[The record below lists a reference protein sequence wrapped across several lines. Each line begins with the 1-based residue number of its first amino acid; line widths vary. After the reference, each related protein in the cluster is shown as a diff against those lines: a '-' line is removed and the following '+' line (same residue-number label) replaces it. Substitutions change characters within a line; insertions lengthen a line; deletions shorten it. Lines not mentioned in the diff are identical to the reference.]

1 MRMAV
6 CTGTGKKDEKVIKKK
21 NISLVVFGKSR
32 NHEAVLKY
40 ARNMTENYK
49 KRIKTIEKIEQND
62 IIKTIVRTIGG
73 KL

>member
-1 MRMAV
+1 
-6 CTGTGKKDEKVIKKK
+6 
-21 NISLVVFGKSR
+21 VVFGKIR

-40 ARNMTENYK
+40 ARNMSENYK

>member
-1 MRMAV
+1 MVFR
-6 CTGTGKKDEKVIKKK
+6 KFKNQWVIFKYDK
-21 NISLVVFGKSR
+21 NMPDK
-32 NHEAVLKY
+32 
-40 ARNMTENYK
+40 YK

>member
-1 MRMAV
+1 MP
-6 CTGTGKKDEKVIKKK
+6 EKY
-21 NISLVVFGKSR
+21 
-32 NHEAVLKY
+32 E
-40 ARNMTENYK
+40 

>member
-1 MRMAV
+1 M
-6 CTGTGKKDEKVIKKK
+6 
-21 NISLVVFGKSR
+21 VFGKSR

-73 KL
+73 KHNVSERKGEGIWYST

>member
-1 MRMAV
+1 MSENDVFVA
-6 CTGTGKKDEKVIKKK
+6 GTFF
-21 NISLVVFGKSR
+21 NNLSSR
-32 NHEAVLKY
+32 NIFAPLNERR
-40 ARNMTENYK
+40 RNGVFYENYK

>member
-1 MRMAV
+1 MKME
-6 CTGTGKKDEKVIKKK
+6 EKGGHI
-21 NISLVVFGKSR
+21 F
-32 NHEAVLKY
+32 LKY

>member
-1 MRMAV
+1 M
-6 CTGTGKKDEKVIKKK
+6 
-21 NISLVVFGKSR
+21 VFGKSR

-73 KL
+73 SYNVSERKGEGIWYST

>member
-1 MRMAV
+1 MFLENSKINGLFLNTDKNMP
-6 CTGTGKKDEKVIKKK
+6 EK
-21 NISLVVFGKSR
+21 
-32 NHEAVLKY
+32 
-40 ARNMTENYK
+40 YK

>member
-1 MRMAV
+1 M
-6 CTGTGKKDEKVIKKK
+6 
-21 NISLVVFGKSR
+21 VFGKSR

-62 IIKTIVRTIGG
+62 IIKNNSQNYRG
-73 KL
+73 KAIMFLKGREKAYGTVLKENF

>member
-1 MRMAV
+1 M
-6 CTGTGKKDEKVIKKK
+6 
-21 NISLVVFGKSR
+21 VFGKSR

-62 IIKTIVRTIGG
+62 IIKTIVKTIGG

>member
-1 MRMAV
+1 MV
-6 CTGTGKKDEKVIKKK
+6 FEKI
-21 NISLVVFGKSR
+21 R

-62 IIKTIVRTIGG
+62 IIKKIVRNYRGEYYNNSERKG
-73 KL
+73 EGV

>member
-1 MRMAV
+1 M
-6 CTGTGKKDEKVIKKK
+6 
-21 NISLVVFGKSR
+21 VFGKNR

>member
-1 MRMAV
+1 M
-6 CTGTGKKDEKVIKKK
+6 
-21 NISLVVFGKSR
+21 VFGKIR

-62 IIKTIVRTIGG
+62 IIKTIVRTIWG
-73 KL
+73 KAIVFLKGREKAHGTVLKENF

>member
-1 MRMAV
+1 MV
-6 CTGTGKKDEKVIKKK
+6 FEKI
-21 NISLVVFGKSR
+21 R

-62 IIKTIVRTIGG
+62 IIKKIVKNYRG
-73 KL
+73 KYYNNSERKGEGV

>member
-1 MRMAV
+1 M
-6 CTGTGKKDEKVIKKK
+6 
-21 NISLVVFGKSR
+21 VFGKIR

-40 ARNMTENYK
+40 ASNMTENYK

-62 IIKTIVRTIGG
+62 IIKIIVRTIGG

>member
-1 MRMAV
+1 MV
-6 CTGTGKKDEKVIKKK
+6 FEKI
-21 NISLVVFGKSR
+21 R

-62 IIKTIVRTIGG
+62 IIKKIVRNYRG
-73 KL
+73 KYYNNSERKGEGV

>member
-1 MRMAV
+1 M
-6 CTGTGKKDEKVIKKK
+6 
-21 NISLVVFGKSR
+21 VFGKIR

-62 IIKTIVRTIGG
+62 IIKKNSQNYRG
-73 KL
+73 KAIIFLKGREKAHGKVLKENF

>member
-1 MRMAV
+1 M
-6 CTGTGKKDEKVIKKK
+6 
-21 NISLVVFGKSR
+21 VFGKNR

-73 KL
+73 ENYNVSERKGEGIWYST